1 MYLNHVTSVIQDFK
15 NNTLGERLKDLLEK
29 NGLTSYQFCKKINL
43 NRSTLSR
50 TLNKNSKPNAKT
62 LQLICNYFKVSEEWF
77 LTGKEKESTN
87 EGAKSSLELE
97 IQKIVKAE
105 LQENKKELQ
114 DLNIKLDVFS
124 EALSELILEREEKK
138 ILKGIKRA

>member
-1 MYLNHVTSVIQDFK
+1 MHIIKVLRKKNKETQTDLSKVIGVSMRTIQNWEAGITDVP
-15 NNTLGERLKDLLEK
+15 LEK
-29 NGLTSYQFCKKINL
+29 LKIIAQYYSVSVSDLFKDHFVFADDKKD
-43 NRSTLSR
+43 
-50 TLNKNSKPNAKT
+50 
-62 LQLICNYFKVSEEWF
+62 
-77 LTGKEKESTN
+77 EKE
-87 EGAKSSLELE
+87 KSSLELE

-114 DLNIKLDVFS
+114 DLNTKLDVVS

>member
-1 MYLNHVTSVIQDFK
+1 MK
-15 NNTLGERLKDLLEK
+15 NNTLSERLQHLLEE

-50 TLNKNSKPNAKT
+50 TLNKNSKPNAQT

-77 LTGKEKESTN
+77 LTGN
-87 EGAKSSLELE
+87 ERKSSTKGVKSTFELE

-105 LQENKKELQ
+105 LQENQKELQ
-114 DLNIKLDVFS
+114 DLNIKLDVVS
-124 EALSELILEREEKK
+124 EALSELILEREEKR

>member
-1 MYLNHVTSVIQDFK
+1 MEI
-15 NNTLGERLKDLLEK
+15 NTLSERLKHLLEK
-29 NGLTSYQFCKKINL
+29 NGLTSYKLSKKANL
-43 NRSTLSR
+43 SRATLSR
-50 TLNKNSKPNAKT
+50 ILNKNTMPIGRN
-62 LQLICNYFKVSEEWF
+62 LELICNYFNVSEEWF
-77 LTGKEKESTN
+77 LTGNEKESTN

-114 DLNIKLDVFS
+114 DLNIKLDVVS